1 MSRQSKAGVWIAA
14 SKTLGREVTAD
25 EPYPHI
31 CGRTVP
37 GSRTVTG
44 RPVTLDR
51 RDCAACAEGRPQ

>member
-1 MSRQSKAGVWIAA
+1 MSSKPKPDVWIAA
-14 SKTLGREVTAD
+14 SKALGREVTTE

-37 GSRTVTG
+37 GSRTVSG

-51 RDCAACAEGRPQ
+51 RNCAACAEGRRR